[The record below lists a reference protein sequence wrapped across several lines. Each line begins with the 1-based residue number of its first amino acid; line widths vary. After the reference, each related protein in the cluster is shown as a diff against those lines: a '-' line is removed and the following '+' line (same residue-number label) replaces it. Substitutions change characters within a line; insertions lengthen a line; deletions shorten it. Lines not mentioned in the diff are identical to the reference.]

1 MLVLA
6 LAKLVTFHEDPCQLY
21 LISLYLKM
29 SELQNRAFAWNAD
42 AHTLA
47 PGFKGWGE
55 KPCSFLT
62 LWSSAWHLSGSSS
75 LRDFKLT
82 LVPLGFVL
90 RTRQEF
96 FFFFPESFQTQLFQL
111 FLGSWAIKKKIM
123 KKSPHEF
130 LLSAAV
136 CVSRSLS
143 LALPDHILWPWET
156 ALALF
161 SAYLSSVPGSPSR
174 THLPRRAEAIWEKP
188 GWI

>member
-1 MLVLA
+1 MVFCSVYTFLSLVRPFFFFFHLPVNWLSLRMLVLA

-55 KPCSFLT
+55 KPCSLLT

-96 FFFFPESFQTQLFQL
+96 FFFFQKASRLNSFNYFWAPEL
-111 FLGSWAIKKKIM
+111 
-123 KKSPHEF
+123 
-130 LLSAAV
+130 
-136 CVSRSLS
+136 
-143 LALPDHILWPWET
+143 
-156 ALALF
+156 
-161 SAYLSSVPGSPSR
+161 
-174 THLPRRAEAIWEKP
+174 
-188 GWI
+188 